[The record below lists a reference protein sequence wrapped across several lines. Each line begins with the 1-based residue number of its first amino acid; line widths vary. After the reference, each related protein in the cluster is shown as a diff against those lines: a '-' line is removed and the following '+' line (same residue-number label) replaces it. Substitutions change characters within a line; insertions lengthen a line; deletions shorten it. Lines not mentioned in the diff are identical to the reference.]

1 MKRISLFSPGTIA
14 NISCGFDVLGVALDE
29 VGDIMHIEETVE
41 PGWRISAITGAD
53 LPLAVEKN
61 TAGVAGLSL
70 LNAYKSKVGTHPGF
84 HLVIE
89 KKIKAGS
96 GIGSSAAS
104 ASGAVWGLNEL
115 LGRPFT
121 PLELVGFAMEG
132 EKLAS
137 GVAHADNVAPGLFG
151 GFTLVR
157 SYAPL
162 DIVAL
167 PCPNDLY
174 AVVLHPQIEIKTQD
188 ARSILKTQ
196 LSLKQATTQW
206 GNLGGL
212 IAGLYTDD
220 YGLISRSLVDVV
232 VEPIRSLL
240 IPGFDELKKTML
252 DSGALGAGIS
262 GSGPSVFALAK
273 GSDQAHSIAQAIDVN
288 YRKWGIDFE
297 VHCAKI
303 NTQGIKILN
312 E

>member
-273 GSDQAHSIAQAIDVN
+273 GSDQAHLIAQAIEVN

>member
-53 LPLAVEKN
+53 LPLSVEKN

-70 LNAYKSKVGTHPGF
+70 LNAYKSKVGAHPGF

-262 GSGPSVFALAK
+262 GSGPSVFALAQ
-273 GSDQAHSIAQAIDVN
+273 GRDRAHSIAQAIEVN

-303 NTQGIKILN
+303 NTQGIKTLN

>member
-1 MKRISLFSPGTIA
+1 MKKLSLFSPGTIA

-29 VGDIMHIEETVE
+29 VGDVMHFEVTEE
-41 PGWRISAITGAD
+41 PGWRISEIKGAD
-53 LPLAVEKN
+53 LPLDVAKN

-70 LNAYKSKVGTHPGF
+70 INTYRSQGGDPPGF
-84 HLVIE
+84 SLVIE

-115 LGRPFT
+115 LNRPFS
-121 PLELVGFAMEG
+121 PIELVSFAMEG

-137 GVAHADNVAPGLFG
+137 GVAHADNVAPGIFG
-151 GFTLVR
+151 GFTLIR
-157 SYAPL
+157 SYEPL

-167 PCPNDLY
+167 PCPEDLY

-196 LSLKQATTQW
+196 LSLRQATTQW

-212 IAGLYTDD
+212 IAGLYTND

-240 IPGFDELKKTML
+240 IPGFEELKKTML

-262 GSGPSVFALAK
+262 GSGPSVFALAQGK
-273 GSDQAHSIAQAIDVN
+273 DLAQSIAQAIDNN
-288 YRKWGIDFE
+288 YRQWGIDFD

-303 NTQGIKILN
+303 NNQGIKMIHA
-312 E
+312 